1 MPGDETVIREGMVLA
16 IEPGLEISAGK
27 IMVHEENIVIR
38 KNAAELLSPRAPEN
52 LPVLE

>member
-1 MPGDETVIREGMVLA
+1 MVMTL
-16 IEPGLEISAGK
+16 EPGLEISPGR

-38 KNAAELLSPRAPEN
+38 QAAPKLLSRRAPPE